1 MRKARQRFFNGSRH
15 EGTVLL
21 CAMSFLIGVWISST
35 KIVLPIRDSHF
46 IEEMLKVETNDT
58 TSPDCSQKINALQKV
73 ALQQQQYIEELQNEL
88 SLLKLDINETKFMHH
103 TAGNLKEETSKVT
116 QPPCNPFIPQ
126 VSNFMVGSARIS
138 TVDLLKRFNPG
149 IPHKTYAGNEEAF
162 IFYGQNDAVPKS
174 LRDNFERLDAKDA
187 LSNCQSVEIIVRTLP
202 MGINS
207 CFAIMG
213 NADVHFV
220 PNTYRWINK
229 NSTQQKGKDEDENR
243 FDLAGR
249 GMNAGTEYDFLP
261 IAIVDDILMKFR
273 KQLTAYFSILDDSII
288 PLIRPILE
296 SKAKELN
303 NAGKTLIITVSNNGH
318 SDLLQNFVCACQA
331 KNHLDITN
339 FIVFCTD
346 QEALK
351 KATSI
356 GLTAIYHQDL
366 FGVLPESEAENF
378 GDATFTAIVYA
389 KVVVAHLVSVMGYS
403 FLYQDLDIIWYR
415 DPFSY
420 FTMHNMLEKADLL
433 VQDDGGRTP
442 NYAPYY
448 ANSGFF
454 FAKNNPRT
462 KYFFQQL
469 LYNAGYI
476 IPWVSDQA
484 VFNAILPEAV
494 SLAGLDVQTLGYHDF
509 PGGLTYQH
517 PDYYQFM
524 KDIALQK
531 HTPIIYHMHWT
542 TNKEQKIEQM
552 KQMGMWYL
560 STDGNNTICADKP
573 QIECFHWNRPSMK
586 VCETVTTMTK
596 DDALGQA
603 FDVTT
608 RFWIEES
615 P

>member
-1 MRKARQRFFNGSRH
+1 MRKARQRFFNGSRN
-15 EGTVLL
+15 EAMVLF
-21 CAMSFLIGVWISST
+21 CAMSFLIGVWISNA
-35 KIVLPIRDSHF
+35 KGVLPIRDSHF
-46 IEEMLKVETNDT
+46 IEEMPKIETNGT
-58 TSPDCSQKINALQKV
+58 IALDCSREINALRKI

-88 SLLKLDINETKFMHH
+88 SLLKLDLNETKFKLHI
-103 TAGNLKEETSKVT
+103 AENLMEETFKVT
-116 QPPCNPFIPQ
+116 APPFNPFTPQ

-138 TVDLLKRFNPG
+138 TVDLLESFNPG

-162 IFYGQNDAVPKS
+162 IFYGRSDAVPTN
-174 LRDNFERLDAKDA
+174 LRNNFERLDAKDA
-187 LSNCQSVEIIVRTLP
+187 LSNCQSVEIIVRNINI
-202 MGINS
+202 GINS
-207 CFAIMG
+207 CFALMG

-229 NSTQQKGKDEDENR
+229 NITQQKEKDESKNR

-261 IAIVDDILMKFR
+261 ITIEDDILMKFR
-273 KQLTAYFSILDDSII
+273 KQLTAYFSMLDDNII
-288 PLIRPILE
+288 PLIRSILE
-296 SKAKELN
+296 SKAKELD

-331 KNHLDITN
+331 NHLDITN
-339 FIVFCTD
+339 FVVFCTD
-346 QEALK
+346 EEALK

-356 GLTAIYHQDL
+356 GLTAIYHPEL
-366 FGVLPESEAENF
+366 FGVLPESDAEKF
-378 GDATFTAIVYA
+378 GDATFTAMVYA
-389 KVVVAHLVSVMGYS
+389 KVVVAHLVSVMSYS

-420 FTMHNMLEKADLL
+420 FIMHNMLEKADLL

-476 IPWVSDQA
+476 IPWRSDQA

-494 SLAGLDVQTLGYHDF
+494 SLAGLDVVTLGFHDF
-509 PGGLTYQH
+509 PGGRTYQD
-517 PDYYQFM
+517 PDYYEFM

-542 TNKEQKIEQM
+542 INKEQKIEQM

-560 STDGNNTICADKP
+560 STDGNNTICVDKP
-573 QIECFHWNRPSMK
+573 EIECFHWNRPSMK

-596 DDALGQA
+596 DDALDQG

-608 RFWIEES
+608 RFWPEES